1 MALSPNLL
9 QFKSSGVY
17 RLEFDKS
24 QTVNIPAETIR
35 LVVGRSKKG
44 PYNTP
49 VLIEDVEQFIQV
61 FGSIDKSLEKKNM
74 FFHRSAL
81 ECLSRGP
88 ILALNLTTASDDDKV
103 AIFSPAT
110 NSGQEGL
117 SSVPVNGS
125 SQLLKK
131 YSDVFDTDKFWNP
144 SDEKLLAA
152 AAQVTAREWYCEANI
167 PEGVEADEYV
177 SDYMV
182 DVFVFKG
189 KFDAQA
195 LNNDPVYG
203 EFFTSKGLE
212 KEQLSK
218 FVGLRE
224 VTLLAQYS
232 GSMIPEFQDNEGRQ
246 LYIETLINLEAR
258 RTGLFCAI
266 QEDALPQIDLI
277 GNGFNVYQDYEV
289 LSHRVEQTVTPLAQS
304 LASVGGKVQVDG
316 ATMTISGN
324 VGFLATALSSLPN
337 PIVVGKFLE
346 AAQADEYVR
355 ITNIANGSLADTVV
369 ITADGN
375 ISQQSGIYEQYS
387 DSNPATWTNDV
398 EYRIN
403 EDGELVFDR
412 APDNNGDTFLSAG
425 ANGAVSFLLSE
436 NANEYI
442 GIGVIQNTYNDA
454 DDSAGTG
461 FGANSFLV
469 PMNGGNLGFSSTLI
483 SGGGTLPGGTPFIA
497 KKSAISTQFAVN
509 NIELNAR
516 AHEIESGWTFEDM
529 GAGTFKFYKDNVVTD
544 TFTKDANGNV
554 AIKVGMYVPGDGGKL
569 SRIKKIIKSTVNSGV
584 TTVYTFETHR
594 AVTNNPIYAFKRFE
608 DAAGVYKMF
617 PLDGA
622 SQGEKKIVDL
632 LTSIKPGTG

>member
-152 AAQVTAREWYCEANI
+152 AAQDTNHAISFVNIKQDPISVIIRQAGDVRGFEVTAREWYGEANI

-266 QEDALPQIDLI
+266 QEDALPQIDL
-277 GNGFNVYQDYEV
+277 
-289 LSHRVEQTVTPLAQS
+289 LS
-304 LASVGGKVQVDG
+304 
-316 ATMTISGN
+316 
-324 VGFLATALSSLPN
+324 
-337 PIVVGKFLE
+337 
-346 AAQADEYVR
+346 
-355 ITNIANGSLADTVV
+355 
-369 ITADGN
+369 
-375 ISQQSGIYEQYS
+375 
-387 DSNPATWTNDV
+387 
-398 EYRIN
+398 
-403 EDGELVFDR
+403 
-412 APDNNGDTFLSAG
+412 
-425 ANGAVSFLLSE
+425 
-436 NANEYI
+436 
-442 GIGVIQNTYNDA
+442 
-454 DDSAGTG
+454 
-461 FGANSFLV
+461 
-469 PMNGGNLGFSSTLI
+469 LI
-483 SGGGTLPGGTPFIA
+483 HI
-497 KKSAISTQFAVN
+497 
-509 NIELNAR
+509 
-516 AHEIESGWTFEDM
+516 
-529 GAGTFKFYKDNVVTD
+529 
-544 TFTKDANGNV
+544 
-554 AIKVGMYVPGDGGKL
+554 
-569 SRIKKIIKSTVNSGV
+569 
-584 TTVYTFETHR
+584 
-594 AVTNNPIYAFKRFE
+594 
-608 DAAGVYKMF
+608 
-617 PLDGA
+617 
-622 SQGEKKIVDL
+622 
-632 LTSIKPGTG
+632 